1 MHVGLIGGIGPAV
14 TFLYYQRLFEIALA
28 KNFPLELTVVNC
40 DMPQFLNNFSQ
51 DKKENQ
57 ASIFAELT
65 DRLKKAGADFV
76 VLPSIGGSFCL
87 NEFMK
92 KSPLPVQ
99 DVMTPLSVY
108 MDKYKGKTIGLI
120 GTNKAMNTKIY
131 NFKDEIDWLI
141 PDGEQ
146 FNNVHNSY
154 VTLATE
160 GKADKKNTEIL
171 ISASRTLIDKGA
183 EAIVLGGTD
192 LFLVFEN
199 QELPFDVIDC
209 ADVHIRHIANLA
221 AK

>member
-65 DRLKKAGADFV
+65 NRLQKAGADFV

-131 NFKDEIDWLI
+131 NLTDGINWLI

-209 ADVHIRHIANLA
+209 ADIHIRHIANLA

>member
-14 TFLYYQRLFEIALA
+14 TFLYYQRLLEIALA
-28 KNFPLELTVVNC
+28 KKFPLELTVVNC
-40 DMPQFLNNFSQ
+40 DMAQFLNNFSQ

-65 DRLKKAGADFV
+65 NRLQKAGADFV

-87 NEFMK
+87 NEFLK

-99 DVMTPLSVY
+99 DVMTPLRAY

-131 NFKDEIDWLI
+131 NFTTEVDWLI

-154 VTLATE
+154 VALATE
-160 GKADKKNTEIL
+160 GKADKKNAEIL
-171 ISASRTLIDKGA
+171 ISASKTLIAQGA

-209 ADVHIRHIANLA
+209 ADIHIRHIGNLA